1 MRQALTFTIVVLL
14 ALAGGCNQNQDQKA
28 NVATDNQPRA
38 EAAQASASAGEL
50 TPEQLGELGAQI
62 RKEPARADELL
73 AQRGLTPQSFE
84 QQIRQ
89 VTENPDASKR
99 YAEAYRKASA

>member
-1 MRQALTFTIVVLL
+1 MKRAMTLALMVAL
-14 ALAGGCNQNQDQKA
+14 ALAGACGNDQKQ
-28 NVATDNQPRA
+28 T
-38 EAAQASASAGEL
+38 ASATQVAPAQQPTVTPAASL

-62 RKEPARADELL
+62 RKDPARADELL
-73 AQRGLTPQSFE
+73 ARKGLNSQTFE
-84 QQIRQ
+84 KQIRD

>member
-1 MRQALTFTIVVLL
+1 MMKPIATIGL
-14 ALAGGCNQNQDQKA
+14 ALLLPLAGACQQQEHATKEA
-28 NVATDNQPRA
+28 PPSTAVA
-38 EAAQASASAGEL
+38 ASDAKTTL

-73 AQRGLTPQSFE
+73 SQHHLTRAEFE
-84 QQIRQ
+84 KQIRD
-89 VTENPDASKR
+89 VTENAEASKR

>member
-1 MRQALTFTIVVLL
+1 MKRTTTFALMLAL
-14 ALAGGCNQNQDQKA
+14 ALAGACGNDRSQPAASSQPAGTQQP
-28 NVATDNQPRA
+28 VAG
-38 EAAQASASAGEL
+38 SATL

>member
-1 MRQALTFTIVVLL
+1 MKRTTTFALMLAL
-14 ALAGGCNQNQDQKA
+14 ALAGACGNDRSDTQTPA
-28 NVATDNQPRA
+28 SQPV
-38 EAAQASASAGEL
+38 ASAQPAAGSATL

-62 RKEPARADELL
+62 RKEPARAGELL
-73 AQRGLTPQSFE
+73 SQRGLTEQSFE